1 MLAACSCSVSKA
13 ASYKLLL
20 QERSRTLLLKLFLMT
35 TNLQEVV
42 TDENLYNTIPGIA
55 LKYIQIMK
63 IHL

>member
-1 MLAACSCSVSKA
+1 
-13 ASYKLLL
+13 
-20 QERSRTLLLKLFLMT
+20 MT

-63 IHL
+63 THLYQWSWKDSMKSSKLYKDKWVK